1 MLLHQGTQTLRT
13 PRLVLRRFTVEDAQA
28 MFDTWAND
36 PQVTRYLTWRPHGSP
51 ELTRQ
56 LLETWCAAYERPN
69 FYNWALER
77 DGKVAGNISVVRL
90 SERSEY
96 AELGYCMGRAYWNQ
110 GLMTE
115 AAQAVIDYLFARVGV
130 HRVGISHAVKNPASG
145 KVARKCGLQ
154 AEGVKREFFKTP
166 EGEYLD
172 IADYGVLRSEWEA
185 LQAGRR
191 KEEEA
196 CRSH

>member
-36 PQVTRYLTWRPHGSP
+36 PQVTRYLTWRPHGLP

-90 SERSEY
+90 GERSEY